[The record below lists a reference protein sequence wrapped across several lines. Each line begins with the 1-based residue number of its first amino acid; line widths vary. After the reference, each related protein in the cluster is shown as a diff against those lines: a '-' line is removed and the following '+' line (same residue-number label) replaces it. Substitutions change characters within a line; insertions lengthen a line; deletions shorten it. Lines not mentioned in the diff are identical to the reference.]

1 MVFRFDPTA
10 KGATLAA
17 CEDAIAAMFPDVP
30 EISAGAIPADA
41 LVYDVREKAEYEV
54 SHIPGAIHVKPG
66 DVPDPGGVPDA
77 RMIVCAC
84 AVGLRSAKLAA
95 ALRARG
101 WTGAVNLRGG
111 LFRWAKE
118 GRTMANAAGPTR
130 EVHPFDKRW
139 GRLLDEG
146 T

>member
-10 KGATLAA
+10 DGATLAA
-17 CEDAIAAMFPDVP
+17 CEAAIARAYPGVP
-30 EISAGAIPADA
+30 EISAGEMPAGA

-54 SHIPGAIHVKPG
+54 SHIPGAIHVTPG

-84 AVGLRSAKLAA
+84 SVGLRSAKLAA
-95 ALRARG
+95 ALQARG

-111 LFRWAKE
+111 LFRWAKD
-118 GRTMANAAGPTR
+118 GRDMENAAGPTR
-130 EVHPFDKRW
+130 SVHPFDERW
-139 GRLLDEG
+139 GRLLNEG
-146 T
+146 A

>member
-1 MVFRFDPTA
+1 MVFRFDPMA

-17 CEDAIAAMFPDVP
+17 CEDAIARAFPDVP
-30 EISAGAIPADA
+30 EISADVMPVDA
-41 LVYDVREKAEYEV
+41 RVYDVREKVEYDI

-66 DVPDPGGVPDA
+66 DVPDPGGTPDT
-77 RMIVCAC
+77 RVIVCAC
-84 AVGLRSAKLAA
+84 SVGLRSAKLAA

-118 GRTMANAAGPTR
+118 GRDMANAAGPTR
-130 EVHPFDKRW
+130 EIHPFDKRW
-139 GRLLDEG
+139 GKLLDEG
-146 T
+146 A

>member
-17 CEDAIAAMFPDVP
+17 CEDAIARAFPELKHIAAADLP
-30 EISAGAIPADA
+30 PGAAI
-41 LVYDVREKAEYEV
+41 YDVRGKAEYDI
-54 SHIPGAIHVKPG
+54 SHIPGAMHVTPG
-66 DVPDPGGVPDA
+66 DVPDPGGTPDA
-77 RMIVCAC
+77 RLIVCAC
-84 AVGLRSAKLAA
+84 SVGLRSAKLAA

-118 GRTMANAAGPTR
+118 GRAMANAAGPTR
-130 EVHPFDKRW
+130 AVHPFDERW
-139 GRLLDEG
+139 AKLLDEG
-146 T
+146 A